1 MLTSIFIGAT
11 QVYLVMTIAV
21 ASLGVAADTAN
32 YFSGK
37 SSYEVDGNVVYM
49 TAEEYHDSVDD
60 GTIRPVMRPND
71 L

>member
-1 MLTSIFIGAT
+1 
-11 QVYLVMTIAV
+11 
-21 ASLGVAADTAN
+21 VAADTAN

-49 TAEEYHDSVDD
+49 TAEEYYDSVDD